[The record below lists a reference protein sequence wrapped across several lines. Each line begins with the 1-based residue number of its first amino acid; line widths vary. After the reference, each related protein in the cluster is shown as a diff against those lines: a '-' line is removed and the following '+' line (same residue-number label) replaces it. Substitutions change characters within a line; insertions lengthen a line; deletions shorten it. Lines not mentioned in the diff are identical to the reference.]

1 MALTAPQSDLIRD
14 ELLSNIDSSGK
25 GSFRIK
31 IKNLLAKFD
40 FTAVQRVRRDSL
52 QGVFRELESWG
63 IECRLVSDISAD
75 SFVSLSRSAVVEHA
89 VPLIASAKRAEQ
101 EHHQEEPQPL
111 PPDPLLRMF
120 WFNSAFDERRS
131 MSLHHDLLSALWTG
145 RPVLLLVQA
154 NDDQFAFVAGYVA
167 ALMRRRQLTSR
178 RSFEFG
184 GLPDAPELVTASV
197 LRALTGQASG
207 EGYSR
212 LDFPNAGSVYLL
224 RDLPDQTDEEDL
236 AAFVREALIPNSYRM
251 EARSSQSESGSLI
264 TVASDALLTSVFPWL
279 TAFAGTPLYSL
290 DVADRALSPQLATL
304 LAEASHTQTS
314 LLEHAALISFPTE
327 FRAGFESTEHMI
339 LKGIMLEYLQRRYPG
354 EKVATEQV
362 IESLREAD
370 ESVDYVEPAHKAKP
384 DLHVAGKLC
393 VEVETLRDI
402 CLKGSN
408 PFVSLEVKF
417 RKKLSTLS
425 QFPQIW
431 ILVPSDVALLA
442 SNHLVAV
449 ARNLEQAIAKSG
461 TIVRFGYI
469 DLERRVPVLAA
480 PAAAPETVVEF
491 RGISWRSTQQK
502 AEKPLS
508 LDDIAGYSDIK
519 RQISNDVLD
528 PLLNPDR
535 YASYGLSGAS
545 GLLLY
550 GLPGCGK
557 SLIGKVLAGMTNLTC
572 RRLLPSDLTS
582 MWLGQGVGKIRDAF
596 DWALKQAPC
605 LLILDEIDAVAP
617 QRSAADMHSDER
629 RQVNELLAQL
639 DRISGKQVMVVG
651 TTNYMSGIDSAIRRS
666 GRFDLRVP
674 VFPPNDKDRAEIF
687 SYYLQRYGGST
698 VVGLETIDP
707 DLLAAQARL
716 FTPAD
721 IKSVVEMTLRRAL
734 LAAGRINDGQPP
746 SLTMIAML
754 QTIRHHPRSIQRDD
768 ALRWIAETSN
778 DLGPNDAGSVSYTHL
793 TLPTNREV

>member
-1 MALTAPQSDLIRD
+1 MALTAPQADLIRD
-14 ELLSNIDSSGK
+14 ELLSSIDSSGK
-25 GSFRIK
+25 GSYRIK

-40 FTAVQRVRRDSL
+40 FSAVQRVRRDSL

-63 IECRLVSDISAD
+63 IEWRLVSDVSAD
-75 SFVSLSRSAVVEHA
+75 SFVSLSRSKVVEHA
-89 VPLIASAKRAEQ
+89 VPDLGSGNRSEQ
-101 EHHQEEPQPL
+101 ERHQEEPQRL
-111 PPDPLLRMF
+111 PPDPLLSMF
-120 WFNSAFDERRS
+120 WFNSAFDERRAR
-131 MSLHHDLLSALWTG
+131 SLHHDLLSALWTG
-145 RPVLLLVQA
+145 RPVLLLIQA
-154 NDDQFAFVAGYVA
+154 SDDLFAFIAGYVA

-184 GLPDAPELVTASV
+184 GLPDAPELVTAPL
-197 LRALTGQASG
+197 LRALTAQSSG

-212 LDFPNAGSVYLL
+212 IEFPYAGAVYLL

-251 EARSSQSESGSLI
+251 EARSSQGDPASLVTAGSES
-264 TVASDALLTSVFPWL
+264 LLPSVFQWL
-279 TAFAGTPLYSL
+279 TAFAGTPMHSL
-290 DVADRALSPQLATL
+290 DVTDGALSPQLATL
-304 LAEASHTQTS
+304 LAEAAQTQTS
-314 LLEHAALISFPTE
+314 LLEHAALTSFPTE
-327 FRAGFESTEHMI
+327 FRVGFESTEHMI

-354 EKVATEQV
+354 EKIATEQV
-362 IESLREAD
+362 IETVQETD
-370 ESVDYVEPAHKAKP
+370 ESVEYVEPAHKAKP

-402 CLKGSN
+402 CLKGSS

-442 SNHLVAV
+442 SNHMVAV
-449 ARNLEQAIAKSG
+449 ARNLEQATAKSG
-461 TIVRFGYI
+461 TTVRFGYI

-480 PAAAPETVVEF
+480 PTDLPETVVEF
-491 RGISWRSTQQK
+491 RGVSWRSTQQK
-502 AEKPLS
+502 VEKPLS
-508 LDDIAGYSDIK
+508 IDDIAGYSDIK
-519 RQISNDVLD
+519 RQIANDVLD
-528 PLLNPDR
+528 PLLNPER
-535 YASYGLSGAS
+535 YANYGLSGAS

-617 QRSAADMHSDER
+617 QRSSADMHSDER

-674 VFPPNDKDRAEIF
+674 VFPPNSKDRAEIF
-687 SYYLQRYGGST
+687 SYYLQKYGGST
-698 VVGLETIDP
+698 VVGIETIDP
-707 DLLAAQARL
+707 ELLAAQTRL

-721 IKSVVEMTLRRAL
+721 IKAVVELTLRRAL

-768 ALRWIAETSN
+768 ALRWIAEASN
-778 DLGPNDAGSVSYTHL
+778 DLGPDDAGLRWLSE
-793 TLPTNREV
+793 EVAAAYGE